1 VKNKHINRFMFGI
14 LTIAMVAV
22 VVLVGFGFYCAGDW
36 FLHNPKDLVILGA
49 LVGCYLLGWA
59 VMHTAEIK

>member
-1 VKNKHINRFMFGI
+1 MKHLSRFMFGMLTVFLVGAIVLI
-14 LTIAMVAV
+14 LTGVYA
-22 VVLVGFGFYCAGDW
+22 AGDW

-49 LVGCYLLGWA
+49 LVGFYLLGWA